1 MDTWKSGRFGKRI
14 HLTDHALRRMEERQI
29 SLATVQDLIEN
40 GTLIHKDE
48 KHCWIFKSYSNRD
61 DNLVCAAVVRDSA
74 IVIKTLMT
82 HWQEQPG

>member
-1 MDTWKSGRFGKRI
+1 MDTWKSRRFGKRV
-14 HLTDHALRRMEERQI
+14 HLTYHALRRMEERRI
-29 SLATVQDLIEN
+29 SPDTVQDLIEN

-61 DNLVCAAVVRDSA
+61 DNLVCAAVITGSA

-82 HWQEQPG
+82 HWQEQLG